1 VVTCEVDA
9 SGLGKGPVPGSCEH
23 GNETSGFHKRWG
35 ISWLAEWLLD
45 SQEGLLYMELVM
57 LLEANLCYVLQIFRV
72 LMSTY
77 DLAVILKLLCRPV
90 WRQ

>member
-1 VVTCEVDA
+1 
-9 SGLGKGPVPGSCEH
+9 
-23 GNETSGFHKRWG
+23 
-35 ISWLAEWLLD
+35 
-45 SQEGLLYMELVM
+45 MELVM